1 MSPEASM
8 FDHRTEHGI
17 PLAVGTLDELVLVA
31 SDLGITKDE
40 AYRTLDLFEVAA
52 SGWSISPSKAC
63 PWSLHYRRKY
73 RSK

>member
-31 SDLGITKDE
+31 SDFGHYERRSVPYFGSFL
-40 AYRTLDLFEVAA
+40 
-52 SGWSISPSKAC
+52 SSSIR
-63 PWSLHYRRKY
+63 LVD
-73 RSK
+73 